1 MNKEKSKKKVNVDT
15 IMDRIVKLLA
25 TVACL
30 TIAGIIVIATLP
42 INVLLKATCIE
53 AAFIVVAIETIVLML
68 VVIVAIHVISNET
81 VKDLQEMEHSF
92 SDFIDHLNDCLEKL
106 NFTVQN
112 L

>member
-42 INVLLKATCIE
+42 I
-53 AAFIVVAIETIVLML
+53 
-68 VVIVAIHVISNET
+68 
-81 VKDLQEMEHSF
+81 KDSF
-92 SDFIDHLNDCLEKL
+92 SIRLCKSSD
-106 NFTVQN
+106 
-112 L
+112 